1 MCSIKEK
8 DLAVKEKDLAV
19 KETVSKM
26 SLLDSL
32 ISKKDSLSEA
42 EEALKQKLLTEMLSP
57 KECACVDVSVDE
69 SSMCTQVMGPLKI
82 VIRSHECACVDV
94 PVDESSM
101 CTQTKEANR
110 RPLLRLLRRNRG
122 SKPRTTLLVLTESR
136 PLVSSSSSGEVPKA
150 TTDDDSVGVDG
161 VSSVLLTIFSI

>member
-101 CTQTKEANR
+101 CTQVMG
-110 RPLLRLLRRNRG
+110 PLSSHEFFLNVSQVVCS
-122 SKPRTTLLVLTESR
+122 SKLYVSKLFLVTLALYIKL
-136 PLVSSSSSGEVPKA
+136 
-150 TTDDDSVGVDG
+150 
-161 VSSVLLTIFSI
+161 